1 MSEKILRGDEVD
13 TEAITLARDNGDLYP
28 GDGKDACIDKD
39 ILTHTQNHS
48 RSFLKLGLTS
58 DLEGTSEIIS
68 RPHL

>member
-48 RSFLKLGLTS
+48 RSFLKF
-58 DLEGTSEIIS
+58 
-68 RPHL
+68 R